1 MPNIDKKILVVED
14 TKNYLWLISQKL
26 TLEGFNVITAED
38 GQEGLDAA
46 KKEKPDLML
55 LDIEMPKMT
64 GIEMAKKLKEEGII
78 IPTIFVT
85 NMSDMKHMSQAMEN
99 ASDYI
104 IKSDMD
110 IDSLVAR
117 VKERLRIK

>member
-1 MPNIDKKILVVED
+1 MPDIDKKILVVED
-14 TKNYLWLISQKL
+14 TKNYLWLISQKF
-26 TLEGFNVITAED
+26 TSEGFDVITAED
-38 GQEGLDAA
+38 GQQGFEAA
-46 KKEKPDLML
+46 KKEKPDLLL

-64 GIEMAKKLKEEGII
+64 GIEMSKKLKEEGIN
-78 IPTIFVT
+78 IPTIFLT

-104 IKSDMD
+104 IKADMD

-117 VKERLRIK
+117 VKERLHIK